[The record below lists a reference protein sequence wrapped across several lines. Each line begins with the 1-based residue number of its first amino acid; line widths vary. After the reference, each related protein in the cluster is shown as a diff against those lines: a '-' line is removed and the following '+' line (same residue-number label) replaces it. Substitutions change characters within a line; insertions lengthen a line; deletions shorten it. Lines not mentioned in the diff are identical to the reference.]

1 MSVLEAVQ
9 PKLGEK
15 FVDIGSGT
23 GKAVLLAAALHPL
36 RSCVGIEIVEPLH
49 AVAVRA
55 KEAFFQKLRE
65 LSQQGSSKREAGSTA
80 AHDSEASCQLILG
93 DCFDHTDEWRDAD
106 ILYLPCTCFTEEMMQ
121 RLLALAATWK
131 PTARVIA
138 TSRLLATPALR
149 LERTMR
155 ARYKRGNLAF
165 HIYRRVGHTQEEEED
180 EEEEGKEEEGKRQGE
195 ERKEEEEEG
204 KKRNGG
210 KKVQSAGG
218 DGKQNGVHPKKR
230 AKQSK

>member
-93 DCFDHTDEWRDAD
+93 DCFDHTANEPRQYMKPNNHWASHSVASRD
-106 ILYLPCTCFTEEMMQ
+106 
-121 RLLALAATWK
+121 R
-131 PTARVIA
+131 PTGVAIRC
-138 TSRLLATPALR
+138 
-149 LERTMR
+149 
-155 ARYKRGNLAF
+155 Y
-165 HIYRRVGHTQEEEED
+165 GH
-180 EEEEGKEEEGKRQGE
+180 
-195 ERKEEEEEG
+195 
-204 KKRNGG
+204 
-210 KKVQSAGG
+210 
-218 DGKQNGVHPKKR
+218 
-230 AKQSK
+230 